1 MKRRYSH
8 IPEKQPR
15 IHKIC
20 LTGGPCGGKTTGL
33 AYLSEKLK
41 EIYHIPVYVVP
52 EAATMLAKGGVNIR
66 THEYITNGAVNFQ
79 YQLLQLQMSIEDTY
93 LKMAKIQMNQNN
105 FKPNFIDFSNFGQDV
120 VILMDRGLMDGRAY
134 MD

>member
-1 MKRRYSH
+1 MSGMKNRYSH

-20 LTGGPCGGKTTGL
+20 ITGGPCGGKTTGL

-52 EAATMLAKGGVNIR
+52 EAATLMAKGGCNIR
-66 THEYITNGAVNFQ
+66 THEY
-79 YQLLQLQMSIEDTY
+79 
-93 LKMAKIQMNQNN
+93 
-105 FKPNFIDFSNFGQDV
+105 
-120 VILMDRGLMDGRAY
+120 
-134 MD
+134 